1 MKILHVGQMIG
12 GLDIYIRNSIVYAE
26 SGYEYV
32 IVHGDKDNNKPIE
45 KYGREIKEY
54 RIKLYRDL
62 NLWNDLKAIV
72 QTVRII
78 KKERPDLIHCHS
90 AKGGIVGRLD
100 S

>member
-45 KYGREIKEY
+45 KYGREI
-54 RIKLYRDL
+54 
-62 NLWNDLKAIV
+62 
-72 QTVRII
+72 
-78 KKERPDLIHCHS
+78 
-90 AKGGIVGRLD
+90 GI
-100 S
+100 

>member
-45 KYGREIKEY
+45 KYGREDVYKRQLLIFFA
-54 RIKLYRDL
+54 
-62 NLWNDLKAIV
+62 WHSGFV
-72 QTVRII
+72 Q
-78 KKERPDLIHCHS
+78 
-90 AKGGIVGRLD
+90 
-100 S
+100 